1 MADEAVVT
9 EASFQRYAAYLL
21 LEDTA
26 FLRAFHDVLK
36 PEHMTSPE
44 LAFLVRFA
52 YEFYEQHHIA
62 PTFQA
67 FEAEIESPKKAW
79 EVAGVRPELMDAL
92 VDLLDEEGRPSDGLA
107 DYVKQKL
114 EHYIQEREFEVAVRK
129 ASELLDEGD
138 VERAFEVVRTAQRVQ
153 ASDDDRIV
161 FPADIGTLFDY
172 FNPEHLDQISIRTG
186 IAGLDRAMERGL
198 RPGELGVL
206 MAPLKR
212 GKSMGLV
219 NFGVEALRQGVS
231 VAHYSLENSAHDTL
245 ARYAANL
252 SMVPINELVTRDEEE
267 VTEQL
272 MSQLRRVSAAHA
284 KVFIRWMPARL
295 TSVDT
300 IAADL
305 DDLRSEHNVGLV
317 IVDYGD
323 LARSRQRHERVYEEQ
338 AEVFMELRDLG
349 MQYRLPIW
357 TATQANRQALD
368 SETVKMSQ
376 IAESLGKAMKADFVV
391 AMSQTKDEADDQ
403 MMRLN
408 IVAARRGRGHCSVR
422 VRTRFELAK
431 LIEPVPDDDE
441 LAEPA
446 EPDDED
452 DGE

>member
-1 MADEAVVT
+1 MAVDSVVT
-9 EASFQRYAAYLL
+9 EASFQRYAAILL

-26 FLRAFHDVLK
+26 FLRSFYTVLK

-52 YEFYEQHHIA
+52 REFYERHHIA

-67 FEAEIESPKKAW
+67 FAAEVESPKKAW

-92 VDLLDEEGRPSDGLA
+92 VDVLEDEGRPSDGLA
-107 DYVKQKL
+107 DYVRQKL
-114 EHYIQEREFEVAVRK
+114 EHYIQEREFEGAVRK

-138 VERAFEVVRTAQRVQ
+138 VTRAFEVVRASQRIQ
-153 ASDDDRIV
+153 AETDDRII
-161 FPADIGTLFDY
+161 FPTDVGKLFEY
-172 FNPEHLDQISIRTG
+172 FDPEHLDQISVRTG

-219 NFGVEALRQGVS
+219 NIGVEALRQGFS
-231 VAHYSLENSAHDTL
+231 IAHYSLENSAHDTL

-252 SMVPINELVTRDEEE
+252 SMIPIKELVALSVDE
-267 VTEQL
+267 VTERL
-272 MSQLRRVSAAHA
+272 MAQLRRVSAAHA
-284 KVFIRWMPARL
+284 QAFIRWMPARL

-305 DDLRSEHNVGLV
+305 DDIRAENRIGLV

-323 LARSRQRHERVYEEQ
+323 LARSRQRYDRNYEEQ

-349 MQYRLPIW
+349 MQYKVPVW
-357 TATQANRQALD
+357 TATQANRLALD
-368 SETVKMSQ
+368 AEKVKMSQ

-391 AMSQTKDEADDQ
+391 AMSQTPDEKEAQ
-403 MMRLN
+403 EMRLN
-408 IVAARRGRGHCSVR
+408 IVAARRGRGHCNVR
-422 VRTRFELAK
+422 VNTRFDLAK
-431 LIEPVPDDDE
+431 LT
-441 LAEPA
+441 EPA
-446 EPDDED
+446 PDEESLPDED
-452 DGE
+452 DDGE